1 MQANAQ
7 HNTGWYQWRDAT
19 IVEPLWVPSTAN
31 HTSFAEPGLLCMQ
44 QLPGGTGERAFSSGA
59 AVAVRCASH
68 CSHLWACRAISAARS
83 GNRLNNSRRIGGRGS
98 ERVTE
103 SREGECGAARR
114 LQNSRKPLRAQRN
127 SRNFVQ
133 QQWRHRVDVYLQ
145 AFLVWS
151 ATRLR
156 SAVALRRALRGL
168 PPCIPH
174 ALHCKP
180 EAISA
185 PHERA
190 KKSKN
195 PVQFT
200 SPPQYMYM

>member
-1 MQANAQ
+1 MQK
-7 HNTGWYQWRDAT
+7 
-19 IVEPLWVPSTAN
+19 
-31 HTSFAEPGLLCMQ
+31 
-44 QLPGGTGERAFSSGA
+44 LPGGTGERAFSSGA

-68 CSHLWACRAISAARS
+68 CSHLWACRAVSVDRG
-83 GNRLNNSRRIGGRGS
+83 GNRPNNSRRIGGRGS

-103 SREGECGAARR
+103 SREGVCGAARR
-114 LQNSRKPLRAQRN
+114 LQNLRKPLRAQRN

-133 QQWRHRVDVYLQ
+133 QQWRHRVVVYRQ

-195 PVQFT
+195 QD
-200 SPPQYMYM
+200 

>member
-1 MQANAQ
+1 
-7 HNTGWYQWRDAT
+7 
-19 IVEPLWVPSTAN
+19 
-31 HTSFAEPGLLCMQ
+31 MQ

-59 AVAVRCASH
+59 AVAVRCAFH
-68 CSHLWACRAISAARS
+68 CSHLWACRAVSVARG
-83 GNRLNNSRRIGGRGS
+83 GNRPNNSRRIGGSGS

-103 SREGECGAARR
+103 SRGGVCGAARR
-114 LQNSRKPLRAQRN
+114 LQNLRKPLRAQRN

-133 QQWRHRVDVYLQ
+133 QQWRHRVALYLRVFQ
-145 AFLVWS
+145 VWP

-156 SAVALRRALRGL
+156 SAVALHRALGRL
-168 PPCIPH
+168 APHTQH

-195 PVQFT
+195 QD
-200 SPPQYMYM
+200 

>member
-1 MQANAQ
+1 M
-7 HNTGWYQWRDAT
+7 H
-19 IVEPLWVPSTAN
+19 ST
-31 HTSFAEPGLLCMQ
+31 TPVGI
-44 QLPGGTGERAFSSGA
+44 SG
-59 AVAVRCASH
+59 VMKRLQSH
-68 CSHLWACRAISAARS
+68 CGCPAPLTTPHSRDQVWCACSNCLVALRSVRSALAP
-83 GNRLNNSRRIGGRGS
+83 RLLSVVSSLAHANEAAALFLLLGVEIEGKKNPRIGGRGS

-103 SREGECGAARR
+103 SREGVCGAARR

-127 SRNFVQ
+127 SRNFAQ
-133 QQWRHRVDVYLQ
+133 QQWRHRVATYLR
-145 AFLVWS
+145 AFLVWP

-168 PPCIPH
+168 TPCIQH
-174 ALHCKP
+174 ALHCEP

-200 SPPQYMYM
+200 T

>member
-1 MQANAQ
+1 MIAVQAHAQ
-7 HNTGWYQWRDAT
+7 DNTGCYQWRDAK
-19 IVEPLWVPSTAN
+19 VAEPLWVSSTTN
-31 HTSFAEPGLLCMQ
+31 HISFAGPGLVCMQ
-44 QLPGGTGERAFSSGA
+44 QLPGGTGERAFSPGV
-59 AVAVRCASH
+59 AVAVRCAFP
-68 CSHLWACRAISAARS
+68 CPHLWACRAASAARG
-83 GNRLNNSRRIGGRGS
+83 GNRPNKNRRIGGMGS
-98 ERVTE
+98 ERVAE
-103 SREGECGAARR
+103 PCEGVHRAALW
-114 LQNSRKPLRAQRN
+114 LQNSREPLRAQRD

-133 QQWRHRVDVYLQ
+133 QQWRHGVAVYLR

-156 SAVALRRALRGL
+156 SAVALRRALTGL
-168 PPCIPH
+168 TPRIPH

-195 PVQFT
+195 PD
-200 SPPQYMYM
+200 

>member
-1 MQANAQ
+1 M
-7 HNTGWYQWRDAT
+7 
-19 IVEPLWVPSTAN
+19 
-31 HTSFAEPGLLCMQ
+31 
-44 QLPGGTGERAFSSGA
+44 
-59 AVAVRCASH
+59 
-68 CSHLWACRAISAARS
+68 
-83 GNRLNNSRRIGGRGS
+83 
-98 ERVTE
+98 
-103 SREGECGAARR
+103 ARR

-127 SRNFVQ
+127 SRNFAQ
-133 QQWRHRVDVYLQ
+133 QQWRHRVATYLR
-145 AFLVWS
+145 AFLVWP

-168 PPCIPH
+168 TPCIQH
-174 ALHCKP
+174 ALHCEP

-200 SPPQYMYM
+200 SPRPYLDGSQP

>member
-1 MQANAQ
+1 
-7 HNTGWYQWRDAT
+7 
-19 IVEPLWVPSTAN
+19 
-31 HTSFAEPGLLCMQ
+31 MQ

-68 CSHLWACRAISAARS
+68 CSHLWACRAVSAARG
-83 GNRLNNSRRIGGRGS
+83 GNRPNKNHRIGGRGS

-103 SREGECGAARR
+103 SREGVCGAARR
-114 LQNSRKPLRAQRN
+114 LQNSRKPLRVQRN

-168 PPCIPH
+168 RPCIQH

-190 KKSKN
+190 KKAKIGPNLIVRGS
-195 PVQFT
+195 T
-200 SPPQYMYM
+200 C

>member
-31 HTSFAEPGLLCMQ
+31 HTSFAGPGLLCMQ

-68 CSHLWACRAISAARS
+68 CSHLWACRAVSAARG
-83 GNRLNNSRRIGGRGS
+83 GNRPNKKRRIGGRGS

-103 SREGECGAARR
+103 SREGVCGAARR

-133 QQWRHRVDVYLQ
+133 QQWRHRVAVYLR
-145 AFLVWS
+145 AFLVWP

-190 KKSKN
+190 EKSKN
-195 PVQFT
+195 RGQFT
-200 SPPQYMYM
+200 RPPP

>member
-19 IVEPLWVPSTAN
+19 IAEPLWVPSTAN
-31 HTSFAEPGLLCMQ
+31 HTSFAGPGLLCMQ
-44 QLPGGTGERAFSSGA
+44 QLPGGTGERAPSSGA
-59 AVAVRCASH
+59 AVAVRCAFH
-68 CSHLWACRAISAARS
+68 CSHLWACRAVSAARG
-83 GNRLNNSRRIGGRGS
+83 GNRPNKNRRIGGRGS

-103 SREGECGAARR
+103 SREGVCGAARR
-114 LQNSRKPLRAQRN
+114 LQNSRKPLRAQRS

-133 QQWRHRVDVYLQ
+133 QQWRHRVALYLRVFQ
-145 AFLVWS
+145 VWP

-168 PPCIPH
+168 RPCIQH

-185 PHERA
+185 PHESA

-195 PVQFT
+195 QD
-200 SPPQYMYM
+200 

>member
-31 HTSFAEPGLLCMQ
+31 HTSFAGPGLLCMQ

-68 CSHLWACRAISAARS
+68 CSHLWACRAFSAARG
-83 GNRLNNSRRIGGRGS
+83 GNRRKKGHRIGGRGS
-98 ERVTE
+98 ERVVE
-103 SREGECGAARR
+103 SRGGVYRAARR
-114 LQNSRKPLRAQRN
+114 LQNSRKPLRAQRS

-133 QQWRHRVDVYLQ
+133 QQWRHGVVVNLR

-156 SAVALRRALRGL
+156 SAVALRRAVGRLT
-168 PPCIPH
+168 PCTQH

-200 SPPQYMYM
+200 SP

>member
-7 HNTGWYQWRDAT
+7 HNTSWYQWRDET
-19 IVEPLWVPSTAN
+19 IAEPLWVPSTAN
-31 HTSFAEPGLLCMQ
+31 HTSFAGPGLVCMQ
-44 QLPGGTGERAFSSGA
+44 QLPGGTEKRAFSSGA
-59 AVAVRCASH
+59 AVAARCAFP
-68 CSHLWACRAISAARS
+68 CSRQWGGSAFPAARG
-83 GNRLNNSRRIGGRGS
+83 GNRRKKNPRIGGRGS

-103 SREGECGAARR
+103 SREGVCGAARR

-156 SAVALRRALRGL
+156 SAVALRRALTGL

-200 SPPQYMYM
+200 SP

>member
-1 MQANAQ
+1 MRKTPRTAL
-7 HNTGWYQWRDAT
+7 R
-19 IVEPLWVPSTAN
+19 STML
-31 HTSFAEPGLLCMQ
+31 PKYVRYVGLTVS
-44 QLPGGTGERAFSSGA
+44 P
-59 AVAVRCASH
+59 
-68 CSHLWACRAISAARS
+68 CSHQWGGSSFSAARG
-83 GNRLNNSRRIGGRGS
+83 GNRPNKKRRIGGMGS
-98 ERVTE
+98 ERVAE
-103 SREGECGAARR
+103 SREGVYRAARR

-133 QQWRHRVDVYLQ
+133 QQWRHGVAVYLR
-145 AFLVWS
+145 AFLVWP

-168 PPCIPH
+168 TPCIQH

-195 PVQFT
+195 RAQFT
-200 SPPQYMYM
+200 SPRQYMYIVMVATY

>member
-1 MQANAQ
+1 M
-7 HNTGWYQWRDAT
+7 
-19 IVEPLWVPSTAN
+19 PSTAN
-31 HTSFAEPGLLCMQ
+31 HTSFAGPGLLCMQ

-68 CSHLWACRAISAARS
+68 CSHMWACSAVSAAR
-83 GNRLNNSRRIGGRGS
+83 GANRPNKNRRIGGRGS

-103 SREGECGAARR
+103 SREGVCGAARR

-133 QQWRHRVDVYLQ
+133 QQWRHRVALYLRFFQ
-145 AFLVWS
+145 VWP

-156 SAVALRRALRGL
+156 SAVALHRALGRL
-168 PPCIPH
+168 APHIQH

-180 EAISA
+180 EAISP

-200 SPPQYMYM
+200 SP

>member
-1 MQANAQ
+1 M
-7 HNTGWYQWRDAT
+7 
-19 IVEPLWVPSTAN
+19 
-31 HTSFAEPGLLCMQ
+31 
-44 QLPGGTGERAFSSGA
+44 
-59 AVAVRCASH
+59 
-68 CSHLWACRAISAARS
+68 
-83 GNRLNNSRRIGGRGS
+83 
-98 ERVTE
+98 
-103 SREGECGAARR
+103 ARR

-127 SRNFVQ
+127 SRNFAQ
-133 QQWRHRVDVYLQ
+133 QQWRHRVAAYLR
-145 AFLVWS
+145 AFLVWP

-168 PPCIPH
+168 TPCIQH
-174 ALHCKP
+174 ALHCEP

-200 SPPQYMYM
+200 RPPPYQVRVPTSANVLVIIVSHQRAPQVTMTVW

>member
-1 MQANAQ
+1 M
-7 HNTGWYQWRDAT
+7 
-19 IVEPLWVPSTAN
+19 
-31 HTSFAEPGLLCMQ
+31 
-44 QLPGGTGERAFSSGA
+44 
-59 AVAVRCASH
+59 
-68 CSHLWACRAISAARS
+68 
-83 GNRLNNSRRIGGRGS
+83 GS
-98 ERVTE
+98 ERVAE
-103 SREGECGAARR
+103 PRGGVHKAARR

-133 QQWRHRVDVYLQ
+133 QQWRHRVAVYLR
-145 AFLVWS
+145 AFLVWP

-168 PPCIPH
+168 KPCIPH

-200 SPPQYMYM
+200 SP